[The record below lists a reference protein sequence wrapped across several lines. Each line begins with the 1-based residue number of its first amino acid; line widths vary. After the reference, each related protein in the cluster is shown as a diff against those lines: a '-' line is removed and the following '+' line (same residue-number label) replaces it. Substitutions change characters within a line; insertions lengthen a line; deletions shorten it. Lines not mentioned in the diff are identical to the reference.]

1 MLLWS
6 SPTSP
11 HLMWEFVTKDRN
23 TRWQSGRDPD
33 NKIIGVELGKEGE
46 NIYPKEK
53 AAPIARPSAK
63 LWKASPSTTF
73 DLGLFAK
80 IWFDNVYTMRAE
92 EGIEDSCEVSFWN
105 ILYVKGHQPSP
116 TPTWS
121 SSEVATL
128 GQWEVYLGG
137 RSPTLVSVNV
147 VFSSSSK
154 EGMYVNSR
162 RGFSAFLTL
171 PWACPWPNRLITW
184 GLLFEE
190 SPNPPFSVSFSFPHF
205 SLCLFRSFAN
215 QDFSAL
221 FLFSFH
227 S

>member
-1 MLLWS
+1 MEGVSQHYLWFGIVCQDLVWQCLYHAGGGGHRRFLRGVLLKYLVCERS
-6 SPTSP
+6 S
-11 HLMWEFVTKDRN
+11 
-23 TRWQSGRDPD
+23 
-33 NKIIGVELGKEGE
+33 
-46 NIYPKEK
+46 
-53 AAPIARPSAK
+53 
-63 LWKASPSTTF
+63 TF
-73 DLGLFAK
+73 
-80 IWFDNVYTMRAE
+80 
-92 EGIEDSCEVSFWN
+92 
-105 ILYVKGHQPSP
+105 P